1 MIIDGVTIGS
11 GITMANRPL
20 PFGEEVFF
28 ANAAISLL
36 GSRTGNINGPLY
48 GTANATYK
56 WVVPAGVTSIS
67 VLCIGGGG
75 AGGGG
80 GFSLNGLSTITQQG
94 VNTRHWSGSGGG
106 GGGLSYANNIAVVP
120 GTEYI
125 IQVGGGGGK
134 DWEPHD
140 LADPDYGSTTNNW
153 GRPTA
158 TSGGQSFFTTNA
170 AIIAKQIPLVIANGG
185 AAGKAN
191 LDCINGPGVTSYGA
205 HAYAIYTLGGGGG
218 GGAAGYKGAGGAGGA
233 AGMNKQLPGG
243 SGGAAAGT
251 KKTAG
256 FSGGAGGAAS
266 YIEDFTAETLGDSL
280 PKSGVNAAANSGAGA
295 GGAAEIG
302 FSRAYLTKN
311 PDIIWGTV
319 GTQPGVP
326 VNQAWTGMISGAYGG
341 GGVGI
346 YGAGADGKIS
356 NLLYSTCN
364 QNGLDNTQLSSD
376 ILRAFRN
383 CSGSGGA
390 DNRYDQTFFDYQIS
404 RSLNVPGPGNGN
416 YHSAGSARPMS
427 AGAWF
432 GGGGGAPFSPSYIQ
446 NGGLS
451 TTNGSQYTWLPLPG
465 IGVGGPG
472 AVRIVWPG
480 NLRQFPSTRVQ
491 KIDHRAT
498 SSADDGFIDV
508 EIVTVAGGGGG
519 GYGWAYN
526 YYSWNN
532 SYNQAQGGGGGGAGG
547 VARRRLRVGRGDRL
561 TFIVGAGGGAGGV
574 SYYEGRPGG
583 DTSVSLEKS
592 ETPNSVQS
600 LALAPGGGGG
610 RSPYNTNTPQFSRG
624 GSAGGTPGCNHAGG
638 EGELG
643 LGNNSARTGAGYVA
657 GSGGGGAGTPST
669 GTQGGF
675 GWSPSTYIGYIA
687 GGGGGGAG
695 SAETG
700 GYAGAGGGGIGAGWW
715 SGGYINT
722 YAENGTEGT
731 GGGGGGGSGARIYSG
746 AGNAYTSQYG
756 GAGGSGAVYLY
767 INDINYRLQSSSLT
781 GDDAA
786 LRSYTGAE
794 NPLVLYVL
802 RKSGTITV

>member
-11 GITMANRPL
+11 GITMANTPL
-20 PFGEEVFF
+20 PFGEAVFF
-28 ANAAISLL
+28 ANAATSLL

-48 GTANATYK
+48 GTANATYT

-80 GFSLNGLSTITQQG
+80 GFSLNGQPTLTRQG
-94 VNTRHWSGSGGG
+94 VETRHWSGSGGG

-125 IQVGGGGGK
+125 IQVGGGGTK

-205 HAYAIYTLGGGGG
+205 HPYAIYTLGGGGG
-218 GGAAGYKGAGGAGGA
+218 GGAAGYKGAGGPGGA

-266 YIEDFTAETLGDSL
+266 YVEDFTVETLGDSL

-302 FSRAYLTKN
+302 FSRAYLTQN
-311 PDIIWGTV
+311 PDVIWGTV

-326 VNQAWTGMISGAYGG
+326 VDQAWPGMISGAYGG

-364 QNGLDNTQLSSD
+364 QNGLENNQLSSD

-416 YHSAGSARPMS
+416 YHSLGSARPMS

-446 NGGLS
+446 NGGLF

-491 KIDHRAT
+491 QIDHRAT

-519 GYGWAYN
+519 GYGYANN
-526 YYSWNN
+526 YYSWNTW
-532 SYNQAQGGGGGGAGG
+532 YNYATGGGGGGGGG
-547 VARRRLRVGRGDRL
+547 VARRRLRVSRGDRL
-561 TFIVGAGGGAGGV
+561 TFIVGAGGRAGGI
-574 SYYEGRPGG
+574 SLYDGGHGG
-583 DTSVSLEKS
+583 DTSVSLVKL

-600 LALAPGGGGG
+600 LALAPGGGPG
-610 RSPYNTNTPQFSRG
+610 RSPYYGDNYTTSRG
-624 GSAGGTPGCNHAGG
+624 GSAGGGSGGGYSGG

-643 LGNNSARTGAGYVA
+643 LGNNSARTYAGYRA
-657 GSGGGGAGTPST
+657 GSGGGGAGTPSGGIT
-669 GTQGGF
+669 GGS
-675 GWSPSTYIGYIA
+675 GWSPSAYIGSTA
-687 GGGGGGAG
+687 GGGGAG
-695 SAETG
+695 AGSAEAG
-700 GYAGAGGGGIGAGWW
+700 GYGGAGGGGIGAGWW

-722 YAENGTEGT
+722 YAENGTEGS
-731 GGGGGGGSGARIYSG
+731 GGGGGGGSGAYIYSG

-756 GAGGSGAVYLY
+756 GAGGGGAVYLY
-767 INDINYRLQSSSLT
+767 INDINYRLQLSSVT
-781 GDDAA
+781 GDDIIY
-786 LRSYTGAE
+786 RTTSAE
-794 NPLVLYVL
+794 NPLGYYILK
-802 RKSGTITV
+802 KSGTITF